1 MTTTAAEITTDGALA
16 PETGGAAATAM
27 ADAVDAMIEV
37 RDLTHYYGPTPA
49 VENVNFT
56 VRRGEILGFLGPN
69 GAGKTTTMRI
79 LTGFMPPTRGT
90 VTLDGY
96 DVVAKSLEVRRRVG
110 YLPESVPLHT
120 EMTVRNYLKYMGT
133 LRGMSGRRMRARIEE
148 VIDVCRLWDY
158 HKTIIG
164 KLSKGFRQR
173 VGIAQ
178 AILHEPEVLV
188 LDEPTIGID
197 PIQVVETRSLI
208 QDLGREQTVVLSS
221 HILPEVSMICQRV
234 LIIHEGHIVA
244 ADTPNNLAQ
253 HLRGVEQLEVEI
265 GGPPAEVL
273 PALRG
278 IEGATEVTHHPRPGV
293 NVYRIQFREGSDLRD
308 EISRTVVSRGWSLRS
323 MQVNSMSLEE
333 IFLRLTAGESEGEGH
348 GHAAGERA

>member
-1 MTTTAAEITTDGALA
+1 MAIDAENQTDLELDPVTEAAD
-16 PETGGAAATAM
+16 
-27 ADAVDAMIEV
+27 VDAMIEV
-37 RDLTHYYGPTPA
+37 RDLTHYYGPMPA

-96 DVVAKSLEVRRRVG
+96 DVVEKSLEVRKRVG

-120 EMTVRNYLKYMGT
+120 EMTVTSYLKYMGT
-133 LRGMSGRRMRARIEE
+133 LRGMNGRSIRRRIDD
-148 VIDVCRLWDY
+148 VIDVCRLEDY
-158 HKTIIG
+158 SKTLIG

-221 HILPEVSMICQRV
+221 HILPEVSMICERV

-253 HLRGVEQLEVEI
+253 HLRGVAQLEVEI
-265 GGPPAEVL
+265 GGPPADVL
-273 PALRG
+273 PVLRG
-278 IEGATEVTHHPRPGV
+278 IDGTTEVTHHPRPGV
-293 NVYRIQFREGSDLRD
+293 NAYRVKFREGLDLRD
-308 EISRTVVSRGWSLRS
+308 DISRTVVSNGWSLLS
-323 MQVNSMSLEE
+323 MQMSSMSLEE
-333 IFLRLTAGESEGEGH
+333 IFLRVTTAEDDVE
-348 GHAAGERA
+348 

>member
-1 MTTTAAEITTDGALA
+1 MAIETEPQVRNDMELQSATELVAE
-16 PETGGAAATAM
+16 P
-27 ADAVDAMIEV
+27 MIAV

-79 LTGFMPPTRGT
+79 LTGFMPPTRGS
-90 VTLDGY
+90 VTLGGY
-96 DVVAKSLEVRRRVG
+96 DVVEKSLEVRKRVG

-120 EMTVRNYLKYMGT
+120 EMTVTSYLKYMGT
-133 LRGMSGRRMRARIEE
+133 LRRMSGRRIRTRIDD
-148 VIDVCRLWDY
+148 VIDVCRLGDY
-158 HKTIIG
+158 SKTLIG

-208 QDLGREQTVVLSS
+208 QELGQEQTVVLSS
-221 HILPEVSMICQRV
+221 HILPEVSMICGRV

-253 HLRGVEQLEVEI
+253 HLRGVAQLEVEI
-265 GGPPAEVL
+265 DGRPAEVL
-273 PALRG
+273 PVLRAIDG
-278 IEGATEVTHHPRPGV
+278 TTEVTHHPRPGI
-293 NVYRIQFREGSDLRD
+293 NAYRIKFREGLDLRD
-308 EISRTVVSRGWSLRS
+308 EISRTVVNHGWGLLS
-323 MQVNSMSLEE
+323 MQMSGMSLEE
-333 IFLRLTAGESEGEGH
+333 IFLRVTTSEDEKAGPD
-348 GHAAGERA
+348 

>member
-1 MTTTAAEITTDGALA
+1 MVSDNS
-16 PETGGAAATAM
+16 PSNSPDAAASAPP
-27 ADAVDAMIEV
+27 DAAPTDVVSEDVMIDV
-37 RDLTHYYGPTPA
+37 RDLTHYYGPNPA

-79 LTGFMPPTRGT
+79 LTGFMPPTRGS

-96 DVVAKSLEVRRRVG
+96 DVVEKSLEVRKRVG

-120 EMTVRNYLKYMGT
+120 EMTVTGYLKYMGT
-133 LRGMSGRRMRARIEE
+133 LRRMNGRRIRSRVDD
-148 VIDVCRLWDY
+148 VIDVCRLGDY
-158 HKTIIG
+158 HKTLIG

-197 PIQVVETRSLI
+197 PIQVVETRGLI

-221 HILPEVSMICQRV
+221 HILPEVSMICERV
-234 LIIHEGHIVA
+234 LIIHEGPHRCGRHA
-244 ADTPNNLAQ
+244 EQPGPAPARAWPNWRWRSA
-253 HLRGVEQLEVEI
+253 
-265 GGPPAEVL
+265 GPPADVL
-273 PALRG
+273 P
-278 IEGATEVTHHPRPGV
+278 GAARISTGPPG
-293 NVYRIQFREGSDLRD
+293 
-308 EISRTVVSRGWSLRS
+308 
-323 MQVNSMSLEE
+323 
-333 IFLRLTAGESEGEGH
+333 
-348 GHAAGERA
+348 